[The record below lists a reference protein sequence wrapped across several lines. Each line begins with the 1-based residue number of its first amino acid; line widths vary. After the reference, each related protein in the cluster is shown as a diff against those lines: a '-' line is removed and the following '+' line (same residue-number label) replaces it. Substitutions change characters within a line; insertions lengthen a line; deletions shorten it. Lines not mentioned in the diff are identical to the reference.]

1 MLLLLHIYG
10 VRRDIRREFA
20 GGQDNATSREVLL
33 LLLWSGT
40 LVLLYEDVPGRV
52 TQMLLLVYQHLLLR
66 DAAHA

>member
-1 MLLLLHIYG
+1 MMLLLLHIYG

-40 LVLLYEDVPGRV
+40 LVLL
-52 TQMLLLVYQHLLLR
+52 
-66 DAAHA
+66 